1 MRRAWGLVAIVAA
14 VVVMAA
20 VLVPFEPYIARYS
33 PAEDDLPAIVHSA
46 SPYVQL
52 RDFPTWFGSGY
63 AGYFDNYPGWPRV
76 GSDFVR
82 PVQNVAL
89 FAMSLLVPALG
100 LRAYLLA
107 DYLCLAISV
116 VLMVQLLRR
125 YTGVSP
131 AVAGIT
137 AVAFGLSSV
146 FLLSLLYGSFGT
158 NTFALA
164 LTLASLVV
172 LHPSETNEISGRRM
186 LACAALQTLAVMSHE
201 TAVVGPLVAYFLIR
215 AVSSGPPR
223 LRRVGLLG
231 LPFVAF
237 VIERLGR
244 GVAGTYVVQNGLSGF
259 IGSLKYFLMHP
270 LFPYEPSPAWTVL
283 FVEHDF
289 LSASGVIYLLALIT
303 NLALLGAIAWSSVRR
318 HERQRLW
325 MLAAVGAAMLPT
337 LIAPTEPR
345 FAGLGFAV
353 GLVAVFSLLD
363 DEKRVRVAV
372 VALVLLASLALYTK
386 DVIHAAPR
394 EIARTSTAQRWLTYL
409 HDNIAKYHPD
419 SVIMVNDMTGVGGF
433 GASSAVAFAAWPT
446 SSPQAIVVDS
456 FSGAPSRDSRSS
468 ITVKGNVI
476 EVRDDLADSEVVDFW
491 GNQPDF
497 GKPTAHF
504 RYARRGSG
512 PIHSF
517 SAIGLLPTGRT
528 LIVGFDPA
536 TGGLIAPRI
545 YVR

>member
-1 MRRAWGLVAIVAA
+1 MSRLRQDREVDSARMRRAWGLVAIVAA

-223 LRRVGLLG
+223 LRRRSSSGISTQKAAKSPSGGTQLAPPRLLEAPPAPC
-231 LPFVAF
+231 LSAIDTRVSVPA
-237 VIERLGR
+237 LGR
-244 GVAGTYVVQNGLSGF
+244 SMRATAMSP
-259 IGSLKYFLMHP
+259 HP
-270 LFPYEPSPAWTVL
+270 PHWLTQRRRSEPV
-283 FVEHDF
+283 
-289 LSASGVIYLLALIT
+289 
-303 NLALLGAIAWSSVRR
+303 
-318 HERQRLW
+318 
-325 MLAAVGAAMLPT
+325 AAVHQS
-337 LIAPTEPR
+337 
-345 FAGLGFAV
+345 LGV
-353 GLVAVFSLLD
+353 
-363 DEKRVRVAV
+363 
-372 VALVLLASLALYTK
+372 
-386 DVIHAAPR
+386 
-394 EIARTSTAQRWLTYL
+394 
-409 HDNIAKYHPD
+409 
-419 SVIMVNDMTGVGGF
+419 
-433 GASSAVAFAAWPT
+433 
-446 SSPQAIVVDS
+446 
-456 FSGAPSRDSRSS
+456 
-468 ITVKGNVI
+468 
-476 EVRDDLADSEVVDFW
+476 
-491 GNQPDF
+491 
-497 GKPTAHF
+497 
-504 RYARRGSG
+504 
-512 PIHSF
+512 
-517 SAIGLLPTGRT
+517 
-528 LIVGFDPA
+528 
-536 TGGLIAPRI
+536 
-545 YVR
+545 